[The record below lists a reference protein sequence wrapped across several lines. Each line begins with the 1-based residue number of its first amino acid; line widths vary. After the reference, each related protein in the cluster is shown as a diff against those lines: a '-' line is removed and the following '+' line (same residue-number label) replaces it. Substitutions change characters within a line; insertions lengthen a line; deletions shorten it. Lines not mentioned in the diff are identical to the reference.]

1 MFALYC
7 VLLLAS
13 ETLLEEL
20 AMLKKTDVE
29 PADKLR
35 HLNSLTALSSVL
47 FHSSTFSLEDLV
59 PCKVFLK
66 WCELFVLFLLL
77 LLLSVHDF
85 IVVHCACYCGRIWRS
100 TLQIGLLCVIIDLE
114 YIIQSSKLLV

>member
-1 MFALYC
+1 MVWKNLY
-7 VLLLAS
+7 LYLQKKETDINQSKKIAS

-29 PADKLR
+29 PAEKLR
-35 HLNSLTALSSVL
+35 HLNQLTALSSVL

-66 WCELFVLFLLL
+66 WYNAPKSFFKKN
-77 LLLSVHDF
+77 F
-85 IVVHCACYCGRIWRS
+85 
-100 TLQIGLLCVIIDLE
+100 
-114 YIIQSSKLLV
+114 